1 MNDYIW
7 KERNFPSEKD
17 NCKKIEKNNSVI
29 GLNVL
34 YAKKVKY
41 TMLMFQSITKIV
53 KKPSY
58 SFSDFKWKKWD
69 YCAAKKLSALSRGI
83 TSKAWWFSFIL

>member
-7 KERNFPSEKD
+7 KERNFPSEKED
-17 NCKKIEKNNSVI
+17 CKKIEKNNSVI

-69 YCAAKKLSALSRGI
+69 YCAVKKLSALSRGI
-83 TSKAWWFSFIL
+83 TSKAWWLSFIL

>member
-17 NCKKIEKNNSVI
+17 DCKKIEKNNSVI

-53 KKPSY
+53 KKPRY
-58 SFSDFKWKKWD
+58 SFSDFK
-69 YCAAKKLSALSRGI
+69 
-83 TSKAWWFSFIL
+83 